1 MIDKSQMTEEEIKL
15 NYITPAILE
24 KWSKT
29 SIRMEYYFTSGRIT
43 IVRSK
48 SEVVIADH
56 LLSNKINYDYEPEV
70 TVGDKKFRPD
80 FVAYDP
86 DDDDIFW
93 YWEHV
98 GMPTDPGYMARW
110 ENKKAYYAEH
120 GIIEGKNLI
129 ITCDGDDGSLD
140 AQVIDKLIKKTFDL
154 D

>member
-1 MIDKSQMTEEEIKL
+1 MV
-15 NYITPAILE
+15 
-24 KWSKT
+24 KT

>member
-1 MIDKSQMTEEEIKL
+1 MV
-15 NYITPAILE
+15 
-24 KWSKT
+24 KT

-93 YWEHV
+93 YW
-98 GMPTDPGYMARW
+98 
-110 ENKKAYYAEH
+110 
-120 GIIEGKNLI
+120 
-129 ITCDGDDGSLD
+129 D
-140 AQVIDKLIKKTFDL
+140 AWLACQQTQVIWLVGKIRKLIMRNME
-154 D
+154 